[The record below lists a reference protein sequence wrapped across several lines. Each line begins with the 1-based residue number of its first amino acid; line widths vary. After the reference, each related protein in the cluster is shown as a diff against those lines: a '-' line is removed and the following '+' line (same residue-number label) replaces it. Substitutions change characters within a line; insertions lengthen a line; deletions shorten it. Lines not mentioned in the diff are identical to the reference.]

1 MTFSKHS
8 IQGVKRLR
16 RSAAG
21 FSLQLPLAL
30 PLFVLMGCGAI
41 NKLYPERKARCKV
54 NCEKTPGAGS
64 DGNGQL
70 RESLNLPLESEFWLN
85 ATPHTKLSD
94 GELAQLLISN
104 PLIPVSPDDASH
116 GQLGKS
122 FGASLAE
129 IDKRIATGFGIDNE
143 TRIKKPAADCY
154 RKLLEQDPAKTG
166 ENLVYQLNLGL
177 CFSLGQIQ
185 QSLTSNEESS
195 GSQDTSQPT
204 VNAIAYE
211 DAIRI
216 TVPQNQI
223 KFSIDSASQPY
234 RLVDFGQSPSKLFL
248 PFNKPAAMPLQV
260 LELNHAQVNGVQVK
274 QQNSRPYYELAW
286 DYVALTGQQG
296 NSGFTITDSIDAESN
311 TLSWSIQGRFIH
323 ASGNTRD
330 PNALRISQA
339 AEAVGYVRIVAFDSF
354 TIRFPKPDAGQD
366 GTGGQAPAPASGFTS
381 GTTATLNG
389 SYTVKILQ
397 GQGAL
402 EFKVVGLEKPC
413 EVEIFAG
420 TDATQESNSL
430 GITNL
435 CNSAGSPLAVNLM
448 GFQAL
453 SKTQP

>member
-1 MTFSKHS
+1 
-8 IQGVKRLR
+8 
-16 RSAAG
+16 
-21 FSLQLPLAL
+21 
-30 PLFVLMGCGAI
+30 MGCGAI

-54 NCEKTPGAGS
+54 NCEKSPPDGA

-104 PLIPVSPDDASH
+104 PLIAVSPDDASY

-129 IDKRIATGFGIDNE
+129 IDKRITTGFGIDNE
-143 TRIKKPAADCY
+143 TRSKKPAADCY
-154 RKLLEQDPAKTG
+154 RKLLEQDPTKAG
-166 ENLVYQLNLGL
+166 EKLVYQINLGL

-185 QSLTSNEESS
+185 QSLTSNEEPS
-195 GSQDTSQPT
+195 GTEGAGQPS

-223 KFSIDSASQPY
+223 KFSIESASEPY
-234 RLVDFGQSPSKLFL
+234 RLIDFGQSPSKPSL
-248 PFNKPAAMPLQV
+248 PFNKPAVMPFRV
-260 LELNHAQVNGVQVK
+260 IELNHAQVNGVQVK
-274 QQNSRPYYELAW
+274 PQNSRPYYELAW
-286 DYVALTGQQG
+286 DYVALTSVQG
-296 NSGFTITDSIDAESN
+296 NTGFTIADDTDSESN

-330 PNALRISQA
+330 PNGLRISQA
-339 AEAVGYVRIVAFDSF
+339 ADAVGYVRIVTFEGF
-354 TIRFPKPDAGQD
+354 TIRFPNPDGGQD
-366 GTGGQAPAPASGFTS
+366 GTGGQTPAPASGFS
-381 GTTATLNG
+381 AGTTATLSG
-389 SYTVKILQ
+389 SYTVKIPQ

-402 EFKVVGLEKPC
+402 EFKVVGLDKPC

-435 CNSAGSPLAVNLM
+435 CKSGSASPLALNLV

>member
-1 MTFSKHS
+1 
-8 IQGVKRLR
+8 
-16 RSAAG
+16 
-21 FSLQLPLAL
+21 
-30 PLFVLMGCGAI
+30 MGCGAI

-54 NCEKTPGAGS
+54 NCEKAPTDGA

-70 RESLNLPLESEFWLN
+70 RESLNLPLDSEFWLN
-85 ATPHTKLSD
+85 ATPHTRLSD

-104 PLIPVSPDDASH
+104 PLIAVSPDDPSH

-129 IDKRIATGFGIDNE
+129 IDKRIATGFGIDDE
-143 TRIKKPAADCY
+143 TRSKKPAADCY
-154 RKLLEQDPAKTG
+154 RKLLEKDPARTA

-185 QSLTSNEESS
+185 QSLTSNGESS
-195 GSQDTSQPT
+195 GAEGAGQPV

-211 DAIRI
+211 DAIQI
-216 TVPQNQI
+216 SVPQNQI
-223 KFSIDSASQPY
+223 KFSIDSVSQPY
-234 RLVDFGQSPSKLFL
+234 RLVDFGQSPSKPFL
-248 PFNKPAAMPLQV
+248 PFNKPATMPLRV
-260 LELNHAQVNGVQVK
+260 IELSHAQVNGVQVK
-274 QQNSRPYYELAW
+274 QENSRPYYELAW
-286 DYVALTGQQG
+286 DYVALTSLQG
-296 NSGFTITDSIDAESN
+296 NSGFTITDSVDAESN
-311 TLSWSIQGRFIH
+311 TLSWSIQGRFMH

-339 AEAVGYVRIVAFDSF
+339 ADAVGYVRIVTFEGF
-354 TIRFPKPDAGQD
+354 TIRFPNPDGGQD
-366 GTGGQAPAPASGFTS
+366 GTGGQAPAPASGFST
-381 GTTATLNG
+381 GTTATLSG
-389 SYTVKILQ
+389 SYTVKIPQ

-413 EVEIFAG
+413 EVEVFAG

-435 CNSAGSPLAVNLM
+435 CKSGAASPLALNLV